1 MKFGLEPAYGSDAA
15 RIALAGF
22 DIGVGHHA
30 RGVAHPTQLSFGISG
45 RRYASVAARN
55 TPTGS
60 GISGG
65 HYASVAARNTQTRF
79 GISGRRYASVA
90 ARNTPTG
97 SGISEGHQLTGELHL
112 FLYIEAST
120 NPLPSGYAFNAASPI
135 AKLQHGYVNPLPKE
149 TLHHG

>member
-1 MKFGLEPAYGSDAA
+1 MKFGVEPAYGSDAA
-15 RIALAGF
+15 RITLAGF

-30 RGVAHPTQLSFGISG
+30 RGVAHPTQLSSCISG

-65 HYASVAARNTQTRF
+65 H
-79 GISGRRYASVA
+79 
-90 ARNTPTG
+90 
-97 SGISEGHQLTGELHL
+97 QLTGELHL
-112 FLYIEAST
+112 FLYIDAAT
-120 NPLPSGYAFNAASPI
+120 NPLQSGYAFNAASPI
-135 AKLQHGYVNPLPKE
+135 AKLQHGYVNPLPKG

>member
-1 MKFGLEPAYGSDAA
+1 MKFGVEPAYGSDAA
-15 RIALAGF
+15 RITSVESDIGSGSYACDATRITLAEF
-22 DIGVGHHA
+22 DIGVGHH
-30 RGVAHPTQLSFGISG
+30 
-45 RRYASVAARN
+45 ASVAARN
-55 TPTGS
+55 TPTES

-65 HYASVAARNTQTRF
+65 PHASGTARTTF
-79 GISGRRYASVA
+79 AE
-90 ARNTPTG
+90 
-97 SGISEGHQLTGELHL
+97 SGIGGGYQLTGELHL

>member
-1 MKFGLEPAYGSDAA
+1 MSGGQPEYRGNAA
-15 RIALAGF
+15 QSEA
-22 DIGVGHHA
+22 V
-30 RGVAHPTQLSFGISG
+30 VTGICAS
-45 RRYASVAARN
+45 YTASVAARN

-65 HYASVAARNTQTRF
+65 L
-79 GISGRRYASVA
+79 
-90 ARNTPTG
+90 
-97 SGISEGHQLTGELHL
+97 QLTGELQL

-120 NPLPSGYAFNAASPI
+120 NPLPSGYVFNAASPI

>member
-1 MKFGLEPAYGSDAA
+1 MLRKCCGPQHPDKIRHQWSTLRKCCGPQHTNRIRHQWRPLCKCCGPQQLNRIQHQRRPPRKWCGSHPPP
-15 RIALAGF
+15 
-22 DIGVGHHA
+22 IGSG
-30 RGVAHPTQLSFGISG
+30 SSG
-45 RRYASVAARN
+45 RC
-55 TPTGS
+55 
-60 GISGG
+60 
-65 HYASVAARNTQTRF
+65 
-79 GISGRRYASVA
+79 YASVA